1 MEVGQQINFI
11 TIHKKA
17 SSLYTLVADGVSR
30 YTSVSRDTWKTL
42 LISQGSLQR
51 NCNQEGFNALS
62 GVGSNWNMDWSK
74 VRIGILANS
83 NNDCITCDSR
93 IGFGGRGMHDDT
105 NTREND
111 ASFGSD
117 NGERPIKAMDYI
129 LVQ

>member
-17 SSLYTLVADGVSR
+17 SSLYTLVADGVFR
-30 YTSVSRDTWKTL
+30 NTSVGRDTWKAL

-51 NCNQEGFNALS
+51 NCNQEGFNAFS

-83 NNDCITCDSR
+83 NNDLRAYFHQWKSEYNKWFDL
-93 IGFGGRGMHDDT
+93 HK
-105 NTREND
+105 NT
-111 ASFGSD
+111 
-117 NGERPIKAMDYI
+117 
-129 LVQ
+129 V